1 MHLTSETF
9 TDNDKYFKI
18 FRVMFFLQVKTYQEF
33 LRIELTKI
41 TEVVKKSYAKED
53 NVMQIF
59 RKNYSAE
66 EGLEIERKAE
76 IYWQLRKS
84 KNTDEYNSELI
95 YCRRIF
101 TDLASVV
108 LDKLKET
115 CFTHYYKGEELAM
128 KE

>member
-59 RKNYSAE
+59 RKNYSA
-66 EGLEIERKAE
+66 
-76 IYWQLRKS
+76 
-84 KNTDEYNSELI
+84 
-95 YCRRIF
+95 
-101 TDLASVV
+101 
-108 LDKLKET
+108 
-115 CFTHYYKGEELAM
+115 
-128 KE
+128 